1 MHDCK
6 ITKNHKISRY
16 QRIEFVSDFLEF
28 LDFFSPRRLTTRSQI
43 LREQSHQSTRKESII
58 SRRPM
63 VQVRIGKVDRY
74 HVQLSG
80 LSSQGQRKC
89 EKCEGC
95 GTERLE
101 RMMVQRK
108 MMEWR
113 QLNAEFVVKLNLERQ
128 KQTKLTTSCSS
139 SPCSEGLTKMF
150 NGPAVRFY
158 PPC

>member
-1 MHDCK
+1 MIAK
-6 ITKNHKISRY
+6 SLHKIKSIVTNGLNLF
-16 QRIEFVSDFLEF
+16 RISGFLG
-28 LDFFSPRRLTTRSQI
+28 TTAPHDQVPNIARAIAPKHQKGVDHFAATDGPSED
-43 LREQSHQSTRKESII
+43 RESWSLPCPTVK
-58 SRRPM
+58 
-63 VQVRIGKVDRY
+63 
-74 HVQLSG
+74 
-80 LSSQGQRKC
+80 LSSQDGQRKC
-89 EKCEGC
+89 EKCAGC
-95 GTERLE
+95 GTESLE

>member
-1 MHDCK
+1 MLSDFEFQNSVPPLLAKGRHQTGKAPSDINRNIQKNMYYIKKKQLLHDCK

-108 MMEWR
+108 MME
-113 QLNAEFVVKLNLERQ
+113 
-128 KQTKLTTSCSS
+128 
-139 SPCSEGLTKMF
+139 
-150 NGPAVRFY
+150 
-158 PPC
+158 